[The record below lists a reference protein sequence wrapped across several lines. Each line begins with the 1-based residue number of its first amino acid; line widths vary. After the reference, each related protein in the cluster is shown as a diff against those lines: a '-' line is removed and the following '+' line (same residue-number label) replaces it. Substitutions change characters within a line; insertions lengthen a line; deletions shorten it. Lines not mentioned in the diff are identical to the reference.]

1 MPARDYP
8 DKRVARGVA
17 KEAELRMLSARIDP
31 ALMEYIRITA
41 YETRKSKQEIV
52 AEALAL
58 HRQKVR
64 LDHKQQNPKNPPGFC
79 WYRITPPEN
88 LMSPAPQAAI
98 PDRLPPVF
106 TQMRHR

>member
-8 DKRVARGVA
+8 DKRGARGVA
-17 KEAELRMLSARIDP
+17 KEADLRMLSARIDP

-58 HRQKVR
+58 HRQR
-64 LDHKQQNPKNPPGFC
+64 NQ
-79 WYRITPPEN
+79 IA
-88 LMSPAPQAAI
+88 S
-98 PDRLPPVF
+98 
-106 TQMRHR
+106 